1 MQMII
6 LLVQQN
12 IVMALYMIIGYL
24 LYKKR
29 IISKEGSAD
38 IGKMLLY
45 VVMPMAIIKSY
56 IRHFSVEMLRGFM
69 ISFMFSLAALA
80 VAILISKICFKKK
93 SVVKQFGS
101 AFSNAG
107 FIGIPLVQMVLGDEA
122 VFYVA
127 SFVALLNIL
136 QWTYGVFIFTQD
148 KTVISL
154 KKIVTNPIVIS
165 LCIGLI
171 LFFLPVELPSVMIIV
186 ISTISAMNGPL
197 AMIVLGTYLAQIRMS
212 ELFTDKETYLCAMV
226 RLLLIPLATAAIL
239 HVLPESFI
247 SMKTALLFAAA
258 APVGANVAI
267 FAQLYKQ
274 NYKEA
279 VKDVCMSTI
288 LSIITMP
295 LITLLINVV

>member
-1 MQMII
+1 MQMIK
-6 LLVQQN
+6 LLTQQN
-12 IVMALYMIIGYL
+12 IVMAVYMIIGYL
-24 LYKKR
+24 LYKSK
-29 IISKEGSAD
+29 ITTKEGSAD

-56 IRHFSVEMLRGFM
+56 IRPFSIEMLKGFL
-69 ISFMFSLAALA
+69 ISFLVSIAALTA
-80 VAILISKICFKKK
+80 AILISRICFKKK

-148 KTVISL
+148 KAAISPQ
-154 KKIVTNPIVIS
+154 KILTNPIVIG

-171 LFFLPVELPSVMIIV
+171 LFLLPLELPDVMVTV

-197 AMIVLGTYLAQIRMS
+197 AMVVLGTYLAQIRMS
-212 ELFTDKETYLCAMV
+212 ELFTDKETYFCAAV

-239 HVLPESFI
+239 KALPDSFLP
-247 SMKTALLFAAA
+247 MKAAILFAAA

-267 FAQLYKQ
+267 FAQLYGQ

-279 VKDVCMSTI
+279 VIDVCMSTV

-295 LITLLINVV
+295 LIAILINVI